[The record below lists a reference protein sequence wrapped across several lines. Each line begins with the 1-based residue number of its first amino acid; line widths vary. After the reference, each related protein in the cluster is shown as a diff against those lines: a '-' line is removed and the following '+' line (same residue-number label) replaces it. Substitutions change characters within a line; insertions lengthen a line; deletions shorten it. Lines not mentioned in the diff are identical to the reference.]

1 MRWEENK
8 PLQKLHTF
16 GIDVKARY
24 YAYLDTVA
32 DLVDLLARPTIKPL
46 PKLILGQGS
55 NILFVEDFEGLV
67 IQIGLKGIEKV
78 RENKEHVWLRVGAS
92 VDWHHLVTTCIEAGY
107 GGIENLSLIP
117 GTVGAAPIQNIG
129 AYGVEL
135 SDVINSVGVLEVA
148 TGKTKTFT
156 KSDCEFG
163 YRYSV
168 FKGPLQDQYV
178 VLWIVLRLDKNPVF
192 RTDHGAIQAVLE
204 TMGVQELSLKAISNA
219 IVQIRRQKLPDP
231 TVVGSAGSFFEN
243 PIIELAQALALQ
255 EAHPGLS
262 MHPLPHG
269 RIKLSAAWLIDQC
282 GWKGYR
288 QGNVG
293 ISSSHALVLVHYG
306 HGTGQAL
313 FKLAQLVQESVW
325 QKFGIR
331 LVPEVNIIARSG
343 LDLRTQLA

>member
-16 GIDVKARY
+16 GVDVRARY
-24 YAYLDTVA
+24 YAYLDKVA
-32 DLVDLLARPTIKPL
+32 DLVDLLARPTVKPL

-67 IQIGLKGIEKV
+67 IQMSLKGIEKV
-78 RENKEHVWLRVGAS
+78 RENEEHVWLQVGAS
-92 VDWHHLVTTCIEAGY
+92 VDWHHLVTACIEAGY

-135 SDVINSVGVLEVA
+135 SDVIDSVGVLEIA
-148 TGKTKTFT
+148 TGKLGTLT

-163 YRYSV
+163 YRHSI
-168 FKGPLQDQYV
+168 FKGALRDQYI
-178 VLWIVLRLDKNPVF
+178 VLWIGIRLDKAPVF
-192 RTDHGAIQAVLE
+192 RTGYGAIQATLE
-204 TMGVQELSLKAISNA
+204 TMNVQELSLKAISDA
-219 IVQIRRQKLPDP
+219 IVHIRRQKLPDP

-243 PIIELAQALALQ
+243 PIVEPAQALALQ
-255 EAHPGLS
+255 EAHPEIS

-269 RIKLSAAWLIDQC
+269 QAKVSAAWLIDQC

-293 ISSSHALVLVHYG
+293 VSPSHALVLVHYG
-306 HGTGQAL
+306 HGTGQEL
-313 FKLAQLVQESVW
+313 FGLAQLVQESVW
-325 QKFGIR
+325 QKFSIR
-331 LVPEVNIIARSG
+331 LAPEVNIVARSG
-343 LDLRTQLA
+343 SGLRMQLA